1 MIGGTSGSE
10 TKLCQPC
17 SSQSKTTQTRSA
29 SEGSRKTIAPFEPC
43 CLRFSAP
50 CVEKMSRKRSR
61 SSTCVVARS
70 MSLSFR
76 VACSSGLLRSADES
90 WSADYGL
97 LRVDRSEAVDNL
109 KAAASGLGDVH
120 VQTE

>member
-17 SSQSKTTQTRSA
+17 SSQSKITQTRSS
-29 SEGSRKTIAPFEPC
+29 SEGSRKTVAPFEPC

-50 CVEKMSRKRSR
+50 CVEKMSRKRSM

-70 MSLSFR
+70 ISFSLR
-76 VACSSGLLRSADES
+76 CSWWTASAGEGCGVYQ
-90 WSADYGL
+90 AL
-97 LRVDRSEAVDNL
+97 LRVDHPEVLDDLES
-109 KAAASGLGDVH
+109 AASRLRDVH
-120 VQTE
+120 V